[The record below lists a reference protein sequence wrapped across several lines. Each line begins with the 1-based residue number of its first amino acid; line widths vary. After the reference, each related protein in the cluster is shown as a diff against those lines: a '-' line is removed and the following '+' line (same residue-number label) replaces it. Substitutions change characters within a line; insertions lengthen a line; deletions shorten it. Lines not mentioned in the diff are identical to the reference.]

1 MLIIK
6 VTQRLFLMSQVS
18 DYKMALNFEAD
29 IINGP
34 TRGTGLP
41 PFSWTSEF
49 NQTHMGLP
57 TTYNFDF
64 LRTSPK
70 FKTPWKGQ
78 QAAKRNFK
86 HSAWIYQINSA
97 MMILNKHVLLI
108 LLRKSIVFSVAFN
121 HWCIF
126 EISIVPVNWCPCKLL
141 CLYAVD
147 INNGHV
153 LMYIRF
159 TCTYSVCWF
168 Q

>member
-1 MLIIK
+1 MVLVDFKNDPYSEGNSCNTICCRGDLRDADPK
-6 VTQRLFLMSQVS
+6 PSGCYDTKVS

-97 MMILNKHVLLI
+97 MMILIKHVLLI

-121 HWCIF
+121 HWCMF
-126 EISIVPVNWCPCKLL
+126 WNQ
-141 CLYAVD
+141 
-147 INNGHV
+147 
-153 LMYIRF
+153 
-159 TCTYSVCWF
+159 YSAC
-168 Q
+168 

>member
-70 FKTPWKGQ
+70 FKTPWKRQ

-97 MMILNKHVLLI
+97 MMNLNKHVLLI

-121 HWCIF
+121 HWCMF
-126 EISIVPVNWCPCKLL
+126 WNQYSACKLMPL
-141 CLYAVD
+141 
-147 INNGHV
+147 
-153 LMYIRF
+153 
-159 TCTYSVCWF
+159 
-168 Q
+168 

>member
-1 MLIIK
+1 MVLVDFKNDPYSEGNSCNTICCRGDLRDADPK
-6 VTQRLFLMSQVS
+6 PSGCYDTKVS

-70 FKTPWKGQ
+70 FKTP
-78 QAAKRNFK
+78 
-86 HSAWIYQINSA
+86 
-97 MMILNKHVLLI
+97 
-108 LLRKSIVFSVAFN
+108 
-121 HWCIF
+121 
-126 EISIVPVNWCPCKLL
+126 
-141 CLYAVD
+141 
-147 INNGHV
+147 
-153 LMYIRF
+153 
-159 TCTYSVCWF
+159 
-168 Q
+168 